1 MLSQTLPMNPVSV
14 LGSTPAS
21 HTGGSPASTAPSFAP
36 VAGGYGS
43 PSRSAPSGWAPT
55 ILWAVVSL
63 VPSAPGLQLTSA
75 SLNNV
80 TVRIH
85 QYQIIPK
92 ASPSIPLHNGRL
104 PVQSAAYANKLTRS
118 FRPRPASPYYS
129 KGTPYHSI
137 GGWGSEPTALRTG

>member
-92 ASPSIPLHNGRL
+92 ASPSIPLHAQWAAAGAKCRLCVPISLPDHSGRVPHL
-104 PVQSAAYANKLTRS
+104 PTILRA
-118 FRPRPASPYYS
+118 P
-129 KGTPYHSI
+129 
-137 GGWGSEPTALRTG
+137 PTIL